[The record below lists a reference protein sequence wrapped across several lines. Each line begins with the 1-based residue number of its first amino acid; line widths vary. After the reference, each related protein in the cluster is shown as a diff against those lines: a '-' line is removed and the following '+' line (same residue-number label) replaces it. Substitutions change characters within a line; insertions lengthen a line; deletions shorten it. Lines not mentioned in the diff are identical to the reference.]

1 MNGAMAMAPTSQN
14 NVEPPNKKPR
24 VEDVTAERQYRI
36 CGLRLSCDHER
47 APNKERERYIR

>member
-1 MNGAMAMAPTSQN
+1 MAMAPTSQN
-14 NVEPPNKKPR
+14 NMEPPSKKSR